1 MATTRLRERKD
12 GSQFYE
18 IRASRKRG
26 DETPPTMRWSVP
38 AGWSKRAIDRE
49 LTKVSAEFDRQY
61 KAGEIV
67 SKKERKAKEEA
78 ERIALEIENARIK
91 TVNQYGEQIYLPEKS
106 KEVALRT
113 MEYYTTMLERY
124 IYPVIGNYKLREVQ
138 ETDLKRILN
147 NAHDKGLAHSTQRGI
162 YLTMKQLF
170 DMAFIDHSIAS
181 NPMATIKAPKRNKE
195 EIKRNVD
202 SFTLEEI
209 SFINKCLE
217 HEPLKWRALFRLI
230 ESTGIREGEAS
241 ALKWDNIDFK
251 SGTVTID
258 SNAICVSKAVDNNG
272 VVVTTPKSGK
282 ERYVYPSAEVL
293 QMLREMKLQT
303 GAYTYVF
310 PQRMKDGKLVDLPM
324 RPQSIEQYLRK
335 FNEKYSITFKCHP
348 HKFRHT
354 FATFAIANGAPITAV
369 SKALGHAQV
378 STTMNI
384 YAHANDED
392 VRRASATVQSALN
405 QVEVG

>member
-1 MATTRLRERKD
+1 M
-12 GSQFYE
+12 
-18 IRASRKRG
+18 
-26 DETPPTMRWSVP
+26 
-38 AGWSKRAIDRE
+38 
-49 LTKVSAEFDRQY
+49 
-61 KAGEIV
+61 
-67 SKKERKAKEEA
+67 
-78 ERIALEIENARIK
+78 
-91 TVNQYGEQIYLPEKS
+91 
-106 KEVALRT
+106 
-113 MEYYTTMLERY
+113 
-124 IYPVIGNYKLREVQ
+124 
-138 ETDLKRILN
+138 
-147 NAHDKGLAHSTQRGI
+147 
-162 YLTMKQLF
+162 
-170 DMAFIDHSIAS
+170 
-181 NPMATIKAPKRNKE
+181 
-195 EIKRNVD
+195 
-202 SFTLEEI
+202 
-209 SFINKCLE
+209 
-217 HEPLKWRALFRLI
+217 
-230 ESTGIREGEAS
+230 
-241 ALKWDNIDFK
+241 KWDNIDFK